1 MSSTDAR
8 SETPQQRTAIPKR
21 GFRVALQG
29 FVRLF
34 GGYTRDDLLEACRV
48 AVDSY
53 KAGQRGADSVDVKSW
68 HYDKFGRT
76 L

>member
-1 MSSTDAR
+1 MSTDAR
-8 SETPQQRTAIPKR
+8 PEIHQPRKTRRGR

-29 FVRLF
+29 IVRLC
-34 GGYTRDDLLEACRV
+34 GGYTRDDLLEACKV

-53 KAGQRGADSVDVKSW
+53 KAGQRDADSVDVPSW
-68 HYDKFGRT
+68 HYEKFGRT

>member
-1 MSSTDAR
+1 MNTDAR
-8 SETPQQRTAIPKR
+8 PEKHQPRNTQRWL

-29 FVRLF
+29 IVRLC
-34 GGYTRDDLLEACRV
+34 GGYTRTDLLEACKV

-53 KAGQRGADSVDVKSW
+53 KAGQRGADSVDVPSW
-68 HYDKFGRT
+68 HYAKFGRT

>member
-1 MSSTDAR
+1 MNTDAR
-8 SETPQQRTAIPKR
+8 PEKHQPRKTQRGR

-29 FVRLF
+29 IVRLC
-34 GGYTRDDLLEACRV
+34 GGYTRADLLEACKV

-53 KAGQRGADSVDVKSW
+53 KAGQRGADSVDVRSW

>member
-1 MSSTDAR
+1 MSTDAR
-8 SETPQQRTAIPKR
+8 PETAQPRNARPRR

-29 FVRLF
+29 FVRLL

-48 AVDSY
+48 AVNSY
-53 KAGQRGADSVDVKSW
+53 KAGQHGADSVDVPSW
-68 HYDKFGRT
+68 HYEKFGRA